1 LVGTVAVAVGVLLGG
16 SVSLA
21 VGVKVGVR
29 VRVSVAVVVKVVVGE
44 AVHVALTVGPA
55 KVGVLVGITN
65 TVGAAATP
73 AGEGGAVIAK

>member
-1 LVGTVAVAVGVLLGG
+1 
-16 SVSLA
+16 
-21 VGVKVGVR
+21 

-73 AGEGGAVIAK
+73 PGEGGAVIAKYAVTRQTAKVRMSITTVTRL